1 MAKEILIYSP
11 IFDFVAENFIS
22 QLNDSDGKDVTV
34 RVNSP
39 GGSVFAGWGMI
50 AKSQEHQGNITV
62 KVDGNAS
69 SMAAIFLLFHKNVEA
84 LNVTT
89 FTLHRASVPFPT
101 DEEKKQLKGI
111 NADIRRAF
119 EAKLNIAELENISGV
134 LIDDFF
140 NSEEVIDIN
149 LNALQ
154 AKQIGLI
161 DTINEMDASAFDVLS
176 KQIAA
181 ISNKEIKKN
190 KQVKTKTNIKMDIK
204 ALKSDHPA
212 LFAEVVALGEQKG
225 VSAERDRVGAWMAF
239 GDVDF
244 QAVTKGIKDGEDLTA
259 TATAELSRKSF
270 AAQAIAD
277 IESDNA
283 EEVETEQESE
293 IDEPTA
299 VDKFM
304 TAVVESRKTIK

>member
-22 QLNDSDGKDVTV
+22 QLNDSDGEDVTV

-39 GGSVFAGWGMI
+39 GGSVFAGWGMV
-50 AKSQEHQGNITV
+50 AKSQEHKGNITV

-84 LNVTT
+84 LNVST
-89 FTLHRASVPFPT
+89 FTLHRASAMNPSV
-101 DEEKKQLKGI
+101 DQSKELKAI
-111 NADIRRAF
+111 NANIRRAF
-119 EAKLNIAELENISGV
+119 EAKLDIAALENLSGV

-161 DTINEMDASAFDVLS
+161 ETINELDASAFDQLS
-176 KQIAA
+176 QQIAA
-181 ISNKEIKKN
+181 ISSKEIKKST
-190 KQVKTKTNIKMDIK
+190 QVKTKTNIKMDIK

-244 QAVTKGIKDGEDLTA
+244 QAVTTGIKEGHDLSA

-283 EEVETEQESE
+283 DVQETESE
-293 IDEPTA
+293 TKSDDEPTA
-299 VDKFM
+299 VATFM
-304 TAVVESRKTIK
+304 TEFHESRKK

>member
-1 MAKEILIYSP
+1 MAKEIVIYSP

-22 QLNDSDGKDVTV
+22 QLNDADGKDVTV
-34 RVNSP
+34 RINSP
-39 GGSVFAGWGMI
+39 GGSVFAGWGMV
-50 AKSQEHQGNITV
+50 AKSQEHKGNVTV

-84 LNVTT
+84 LNVST
-89 FTLHRASVPFPT
+89 FTLHRASVFMPT

-119 EAKLNIAELENISGV
+119 EASLNIAEFENISGV

-140 NSEEVIDIN
+140 NSEDVIDVN

-161 DTINEMDASAFDVLS
+161 DTINELDATAFDDLS
-176 KQIAA
+176 MKIAA
-181 ISNKEIKKN
+181 ISTKTVART
-190 KQVKTKTNIKMDIK
+190 KQVKTKTNNKMNIE
-204 ALKSDHPA
+204 ALRSEHPA
-212 LFAEVVALGEQKG
+212 LYAEVLALGKTSG
-225 VSAERDRVGAWMAF
+225 ITAERDRVGAWLAF

-244 QAVTKGIKDGEDLTA
+244 TAVSEGIKKGDELSS

-270 AAQAIAD
+270 SATAVSAIA
-277 IESDNA
+277 SDSA
-283 EEVETEQESE
+283 PEVVTAPEVIT
-293 IDEPTA
+293 EPTA
-299 VDKFM
+299 TDNFM
-304 TAVVESRKTIK
+304 TAFNESRKK

>member
-22 QLNDSDGKDVTV
+22 QLNDVDGKDVTV

-39 GGSVFAGWGMI
+39 GGSVFAGWGMV
-50 AKSQEHQGNITV
+50 AKSKEHNGNVTV

-69 SMAAIFLLFHKNVEA
+69 SMAAIFLLFHENVEA
-84 LNVTT
+84 LNVST
-89 FTLHRASVPFPT
+89 FTLHRASSMNPT
-101 DEEKKQLKGI
+101 LDQSKELKAI

-140 NSEEVIDIN
+140 NSEDPIDIN

-161 DTINEMDASAFDVLS
+161 QSINELDATAFDELS
-176 KQIAA
+176 MQIAA
-181 ISNKEIKKN
+181 ISEKENKRN

-204 ALKSDHPA
+204 ALKNDHPA
-212 LFAEVVALGEQKG
+212 LYAEVIALGEQKG
-225 VSAERDRVGAWMAF
+225 VSAERDRVGSWMAF

-244 QAVTKGIKDGEDLTA
+244 QAVTKGIKDGESLTA

-277 IESDNA
+277 IASDNA
-283 EEVETEQESE
+283 DEQETEKEDTG
-293 IDEPTA
+293 DEPTA
-299 VDKFM
+299 VDAFM
-304 TAVVESRKTIK
+304 SEFHESRK

>member
-11 IFDFVAENFIS
+11 IFDSVAENFIS
-22 QLNDSDGKDVTV
+22 QLNESEGKDVTV

-50 AKSQEHQGNITV
+50 AKSQEHTGQITV

-84 LNVTT
+84 LNVST
-89 FTLHRASVPFPT
+89 FTLHRASMFMPS
-101 DEEKKQLKGI
+101 DEDKKELKAI
-111 NADIRRAF
+111 NNDIRRAF

-140 NSEEVIDIN
+140 NSEDVIDIN

-154 AKQIGLI
+154 AKHIGLI
-161 DTINEMDASAFDVLS
+161 ETINELDATAFDQLS
-176 KQIAA
+176 HQIAA
-181 ISNKEIKKN
+181 ISNKEIKKEN
-190 KQVKTKTNIKMDIK
+190 KQVNTKTKKMNIE
-204 ALKSDHPA
+204 ALKSEHPA
-212 LFAEVVALGEQKG
+212 LYAEVLAKGNQSAVAT
-225 VSAERDRVGAWMAF
+225 ERDRVGAWLAF

-244 QAVTKGIKDGEDLTA
+244 KAVSEGIKAGESLTA

-270 AAQAIAD
+270 SAQAIAD
-277 IESDNA
+277 IASDNA
-283 EEVETEQESE
+283 DEQETDTE
-293 IDEPTA
+293 GNDEPTA
-299 VDKFM
+299 VDNFM
-304 TAVVESRKTIK
+304 TKFDELRKTK